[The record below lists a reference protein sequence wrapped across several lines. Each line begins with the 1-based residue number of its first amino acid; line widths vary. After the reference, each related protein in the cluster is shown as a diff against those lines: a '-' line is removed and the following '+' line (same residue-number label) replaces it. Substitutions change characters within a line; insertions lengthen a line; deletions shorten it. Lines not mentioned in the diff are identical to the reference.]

1 MGRSVAPRRRN
12 ERSGDEENEL
22 KIGGEN
28 DLGVKANNRM
38 LVAEVP
44 TQGPAP
50 LAIRSIAHGALVRVP
65 HWLCSLAPAVPH
77 QRGKKISPFNLV
89 EKKLVEKKQPRYGT
103 LKPKTKW
110 NNCGGVISSSRRL
123 WRVPL
128 MRRMEWTHARDRLT
142 NWKRSR
148 KRQKLEHD
156 IADGLTPSWQRSF
169 IVTRCFWSPD
179 VIEKKKWFRKPL
191 KRSNRA
197 CNLGEILKNI

>member
-89 EKKLVEKKQPRYGT
+89 EKKTSGKKTTPVWYAE
-103 LKPKTKW
+103 TK
-110 NNCGGVISSSRRL
+110 NKMEQL
-123 WRVPL
+123 W
-128 MRRMEWTHARDRLT
+128 WCDF
-142 NWKRSR
+142 
-148 KRQKLEHD
+148 Q
-156 IADGLTPSWQRSF
+156 LTPVVEGSLDEANGMNACER
-169 IVTRCFWSPD
+169 PAN
-179 VIEKKKWFRKPL
+179 EL
-191 KRSNRA
+191 KT
-197 CNLGEILKNI
+197 L